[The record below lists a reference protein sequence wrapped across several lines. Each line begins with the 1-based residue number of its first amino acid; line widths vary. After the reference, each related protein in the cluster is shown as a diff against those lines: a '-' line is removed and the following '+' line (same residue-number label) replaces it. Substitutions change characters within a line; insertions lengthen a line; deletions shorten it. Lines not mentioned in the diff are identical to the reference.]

1 MSWWHNQASRWPL
14 LTPSQEIHLGQQVRA
29 WLDHP
34 DPVPPAIERRGKRA
48 RDHIVRANL
57 RLVLSFAER
66 YRSVPSQY
74 HDDLIQAGNLGLMRA
89 VEKFDP
95 ARGYK
100 FSTYAYWW
108 IRQGINSF
116 LEQHG
121 RCIRLPTT
129 HSAQYTKVSTAI
141 LELQAQLGRR
151 PTRQE
156 VADHLDWKPEAIERI
171 TSRPVATLSLDQPNI
186 SSPDGGVIA
195 DVMAD
200 PAGPL
205 LEQLES
211 ADQLEQIL
219 AAIDL
224 LEPHARRILIDQF
237 LSATPSTVAELARAE
252 GMKRGTVERII
263 HRSLNML
270 RIILAGGS
278 PYFQPPTCEPVEQGT
293 QLALF
298 GPLE

>member
-14 LTPSQEIHLGQQVRA
+14 LTPSQEILLGQQVRA

-129 HSAQYTKVSTAI
+129 HSAQYTRVSTAI

-156 VADHLDWKPEAIERI
+156 VAEHLDWKPEAIERI

-252 GMKRGTVERII
+252 GMKRGTVEKII

-278 PYFQPPTCEPVEQGT
+278 PYLQPPTCEPVEQGT

>member
-1 MSWWHNQASRWPL
+1 MTWWHDQAGRFPL
-14 LTPSQEIHLGQQVRA
+14 LTPTQETLLGRQVRE

-34 DPVPPAIERRGKRA
+34 DPVPPALERRGKRA
-48 RDHIVRANL
+48 RDRFVRANL
-57 RLVLSFAER
+57 KLVISFAEK
-66 YRSVPSQY
+66 YRSVPQQY

-108 IRQGINSF
+108 IRQGIHAF

-129 HSAQYTKVSTAI
+129 HSAQYTKITTAI
-141 LELQAQLGRR
+141 LDLQAQLGRR
-151 PTRQE
+151 PTRAE
-156 VADHLDWKPEAIERI
+156 VADHLDLKPEAIERI
-171 TSRPVATLSLDQPNI
+171 TSRPVATLSLDQPNLK
-186 SSPDGGVIA
+186 STDGGILS
-195 DVMAD
+195 DVLPD

-205 LEQLES
+205 LEQVES
-211 ADQLEQIL
+211 TEQLEQ
-219 AAIDL
+219 L
-224 LEPHARRILIDQF
+224 LRAVHQLDGRAQRIVFDQF
-237 LSATPSTVAELARAE
+237 FSATPSTLQQLATAENVNRETIRA
-252 GMKRGTVERII
+252 II
-263 HRSLNML
+263 HRSLL
-270 RIILAGGS
+270 RLRLILSGS
-278 PYFQPPTCEPVEQGT
+278 SQDPHPPTCEAIEEGT